1 MDFDSIIRRFDPF
14 HSKFTHMDATKIQYI
29 EQKYKKYD
37 EFIFIITK
45 PLSLNFYKYLYLFLF
60 ERYKLN
66 IDLYF
71 SILDNNNKYFSFFKK
86 NMLLTSFT
94 ELNFS
99 NFMNTNVQKLQNQ

>member
-1 MDFDSIIRRFDPF
+1 
-14 HSKFTHMDATKIQYI
+14 MDATKIQYI

-99 NFMNTNVQKLQNQ
+99 NFMNTNVQKLQNQYETKFVKYLIIRIKKK